1 MTQTPEMFE
10 GLTPPPAFPPDAVI
24 SDLGDGLV
32 LRHGTPDD
40 SDALAAFNETVHA
53 DAPSYSLDTWV
64 RHWTGD
70 LMSGRHPRIRAHDF
84 VIVHDSKAE
93 RIAATLSLLSHR
105 MRYGA
110 TLVDGGQP
118 ELVGTH
124 PAYRRR
130 GLVRKMFDV
139 VHGWSADRGEKL
151 QIVDGIPW
159 YYRQFDYEMGIESG
173 VSRLADKALML
184 AAPPADTLFQARD
197 ATPDDIPFLERMYKQ
212 TCDRHRLSCVRDAA
226 LWRYEFERSPG
237 SAFARDLVIVED
249 RDGRPQAATA
259 CTKSLRAGWLSI
271 GFYEVAPGTPM
282 QALTRTLFTELHRR
296 AEAFAERDGGE
307 FQGAN
312 FFLGS
317 EHPLYEVA
325 RGRLRDPGRR
335 YALYVRIPDV
345 VDFLT
350 HVAPELEARLAASPF
365 AGQRGSLD
373 LSFYRSGARIVF
385 DAGRIERVESWTP
398 DTGARG
404 DLAFPDLSFL
414 SLLMG
419 HRSLQ
424 ELNDFYPDCIV
435 GNEQRGALAEVLF
448 PKQPSSL
455 WATY

>member
-10 GLTPPPAFPPDAVI
+10 GLPPPPAFSRDAVI

-40 SDALAAFNETVHA
+40 SEAVAAFNETVHA

-64 RHWTGD
+64 GHWTRD
-70 LMSGRHPRIRAHDF
+70 LMSDNHPRIRARDF
-84 VIVHDSKAE
+84 VIVHDTKAE
-93 RIAATLSLLSHR
+93 RIAATLALLSHR

-139 VHGWSADRGEKL
+139 VHAWSAERGEKL

-173 VSRLADKALML
+173 QSRIADKAVML
-184 AAPPADTLFQARD
+184 AAPPTDAPFRARD
-197 ATPDDIPFLERMYKQ
+197 ATPDDIPLLERMYNQ
-212 TCDRHRLSCVRDAA
+212 TCDRHRISCVRDAA

-237 SAFARDLVIVED
+237 AAFARDVVILED
-249 RDGRPQAATA
+249 RESRPQAAFA
-259 CTKSLRAGWLSI
+259 SAKNVRGGWLTV

-282 QALTRTLFTELHRR
+282 QALTRTLFTELRRR
-296 AEAFAERDGGE
+296 AEAFAARDGAE

-317 EHPLYEVA
+317 QHPLYDVA
-325 RGRLRDPGRR
+325 RGRLRDLGRR
-335 YALYVRIPDV
+335 YALYVRVPDV
-345 VDFLT
+345 VDFLN
-350 HVAPELEARLAASPF
+350 HVSPELEARLAASSF
-365 AGQRGSLD
+365 AGQRGNLD

-404 DLAFPDLSFL
+404 DLAFPNLSFL

-448 PKQPSSL
+448 PKQPSDL